1 MSATEWPVVL
11 WCYQVILV
19 SDFQG
24 CCNLLPSPSSSVP
37 RTIARSEIWLP
48 WTLES
53 LYLRAHPKR
62 EGHMHAGLRGRVQK
76 LERVHSSWAREID
89 VPALK
94 CQSGPIWQRG
104 LVVAEGAGM
113 LLSPS
118 AAPLFSGGL
127 PRLETIKCC
136 FSVRM
141 WQQVGPR
148 MKPLPTQSF
157 DPCPS
162 VSPIASSRS
171 TPGQ

>member
-1 MSATEWPVVL
+1 MLDYEDGSKGF
-11 WCYQVILV
+11 ILLGREKLTFPPANAKAGQ
-19 SDFQG
+19 SG
-24 CCNLLPSPSSSVP
+24 NGASSS
-37 RTIARSEIWLP
+37 RSEP
-48 WTLES
+48 V
-53 LYLRAHPKR
+53 RF
-62 EGHMHAGLRGRVQK
+62 
-76 LERVHSSWAREID
+76 
-89 VPALK
+89 
-94 CQSGPIWQRG
+94 
-104 LVVAEGAGM
+104 
-113 LLSPS
+113 LSPS